1 MSPRT
6 KGYLLLAPAVV
17 LTSVFFL
24 GGLLDGL
31 LKSFGYFPALNQTT
45 FSLDAYT
52 SLVESS
58 RFNVSLWVTFRA
70 ATVSTILSI
79 LLGVSFA
86 LAIYF
91 SKSHVSQRF
100 VRFFQL
106 PLTIPHLAAGYFMIL
121 LFSQSGFLSRLLFQ
135 LGWLEGYDSFPILT
149 NDRLGFGI
157 ILTYVW
163 KEAPFVALLVYP
175 VLARVGAS
183 WQETARV
190 YGASGWQ
197 FTRSVL
203 LPAMRPA
210 IVMAGL
216 IVFVFTFTT
225 FEVPYLLGVTYPA
238 TLPVYAY
245 QLYTSG
251 DFASRPEALAIM
263 WVLTA
268 VSLLAGTIA
277 YRYYR
282 KSYVRGWE

>member
-1 MSPRT
+1 MWPRT
-6 KGYLLLAPAVV
+6 KGYLLVAPAV
-17 LTSVFFL
+17 LLITLLFL
-24 GGLLDGL
+24 GGLIDGL
-31 LKSFGYFPALNQTT
+31 LKSFGYFPAIQQTSL
-45 FSLDAYT
+45 SLDAYHT
-52 SLVESS
+52 LIESS
-58 RFNVSLWVTFRA
+58 RFGVSLWITFRMA
-70 ATVSTILSI
+70 LISTGLSI

-86 LAIYF
+86 LAIYYG
-91 SKSHVSQRF
+91 KAKVSARF

-121 LFSQSGFLSRLLFQ
+121 LFSQTGFLSRILYAI
-135 LGWLEGYDSFPILT
+135 GWIEGYENFPVLT
-149 NDRLGFGI
+149 NDRLGIGM

-175 VLARVGAS
+175 VLARVGTS
-183 WQETARV
+183 WQETARL

-197 FTRSVL
+197 FVRSVL

-263 WVLTA
+263 WMLTA
-268 VSLLAGTIA
+268 VSLVAGTIA
-277 YRYYR
+277 YCYYR
-282 KSYVRGWE
+282 KSYMRGWE